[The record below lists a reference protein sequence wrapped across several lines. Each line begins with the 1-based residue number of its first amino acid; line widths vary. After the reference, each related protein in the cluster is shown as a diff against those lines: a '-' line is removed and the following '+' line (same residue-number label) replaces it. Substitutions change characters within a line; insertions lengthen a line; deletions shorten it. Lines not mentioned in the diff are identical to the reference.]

1 MIVNFNKAVDSLR
14 LHQHT
19 QVSEE
24 KGHLGIKTIQRSNF
38 SKLFNLFRIDKDQ
51 KSIDHTIDA
60 REIKISLKRINSNIL
75 NNIKGKNDM
84 QAWKND
90 EKKVYL
96 SRVVNQ
102 EIDNFCKVNQCNVSA
117 HERDQV
123 FTSISN
129 HYNLSLSSSC
139 AQSSINHM
147 VLGNKYFITKM
158 DKLCQG
164 MNRDKKNETVYDFV
178 NKLSD
183 EFYQK
188 NIHDIDINKF
198 RSEVANFI
206 TEARATPLP
215 GNAGVGVQTQVMAE
229 TAGHWGGS

>member
-1 MIVNFNKAVDSLR
+1 MIINSNKTVGFLR

-19 QVSEE
+19 QVSAE
-24 KGHLGIKTIQRSNF
+24 KGHLKSHTIQRRNF
-38 SKLFNLFRIDKDQ
+38 SKLFSPFRKDNDR
-51 KSIDHTIDA
+51 KLIGHTIDA
-60 REIKISLKRINSNIL
+60 REIKISSKRINSNLL
-75 NNIKGKNDM
+75 NNIKGKGKNEI

-102 EIDNFCKVNQCNVSA
+102 EIDNFCEVNRCNVSD
-117 HERDQV
+117 HERAQV

-129 HYNLSLSSSC
+129 HYNLSLDSSC
-139 AQSSINHM
+139 AQSSINQM
-147 VLGNKYFITKM
+147 VSGNKYFITKM

-164 MNRDKKNETVYDFV
+164 MNRDKKNEIVYKFV

-188 NIHDIDINKF
+188 NIHDIDLNKL

-206 TEARATPLP
+206 TEARVTLLP
-215 GNAGVGVQTQVMAE
+215 GNAGVGGANTDY
-229 TAGHWGGS
+229 G